1 MAPCS
6 LFIYYKVESA
16 QAQTLRDRVQSMQ
29 RSLCQ
34 QLPGLMVQMLVRV
47 DAHPH
52 QTWMEVYQHPQGVD
66 ASMQK
71 QIDRAALAMQAETCG
86 QLGPRHV
93 EVFAPCA

>member
-34 QLPGLMVQMLVRV
+34 QLPGLMAQMLVRV

>member
-34 QLPGLMVQMLVRV
+34 QLPGLMAQMLVRV

-66 ASMQK
+66 AAMQK